1 MTGELSKLETGALST
16 YLNAGRNGLGSFSAP
31 FSGEVLVF
39 HDVTVAGTRN
49 VFNIDEVVSD
59 IEIGARVK
67 LLRDPQNLS
76 DKWAVKV
83 LDAKGREFGFLSAD
97 VTEPVSRLMEA
108 GKAMFAKVQSIEEK
122 GSWYLIC
129 LEVYLDD

>member
-1 MTGELSKLETGALST
+1 MADELSKIETGALST
-16 YLNAGRNGLGSFSAP
+16 FLNAGRGGLGSFSAP

-39 HDVTVAGTRN
+39 HDVAVAGTRN
-49 VFNIDEVVSD
+49 VFNIDEIVAD
-59 IEIGARVK
+59 LKIGMQIK

-83 LDAKGREFGFLSAD
+83 LDAKGREFGFLSTD
-97 VTEPVSRLMEA
+97 CTEAVSRLMEA
-108 GKAMFAKVQSIEEK
+108 GKAMFAKVQNIEEK
-122 GSWYLIC
+122 VSWYLIS